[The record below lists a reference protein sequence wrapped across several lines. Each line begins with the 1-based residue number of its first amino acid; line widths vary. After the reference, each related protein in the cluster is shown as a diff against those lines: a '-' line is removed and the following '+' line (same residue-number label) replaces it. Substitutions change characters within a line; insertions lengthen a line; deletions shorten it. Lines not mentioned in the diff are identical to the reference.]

1 MEEETWKEAL
11 EKAIKNEDNNKRVLI
26 TGEDMVNSFNSILTY
41 LKLNYTL
48 FKKEKKETG

>member
-1 MEEETWKEAL
+1 MEEETWENAL
-11 EKAIKNEDNNKRVLI
+11 EKVGKEWEGAGNKLI
-26 TGEDMVNSFNSILTY
+26 HLKDYLFYFRFILTY